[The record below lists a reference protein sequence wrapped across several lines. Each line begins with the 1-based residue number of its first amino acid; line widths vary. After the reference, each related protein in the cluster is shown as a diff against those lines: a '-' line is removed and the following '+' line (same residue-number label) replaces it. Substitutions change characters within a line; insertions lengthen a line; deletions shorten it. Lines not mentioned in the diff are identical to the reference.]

1 MLGKDKIECA
11 KDMIT
16 KATVLGISE
25 LLVDAMKLATMV
37 SAADET
43 EGSALL
49 LKVNEAMDLNNNRS
63 LSLIN
68 VL

>member
-1 MLGKDKIECA
+1 
-11 KDMIT
+11 
-16 KATVLGISE
+16 
-25 LLVDAMKLATMV
+25 MKLATMV
-37 SAADET
+37 SVADET